1 MNVNSEQVDG
11 RLNII
16 TDQDQPL
23 KGNKLYNT
31 IIDVLGDKCTKECFD
46 KTKHYLK
53 YTPENGR
60 PILML
65 VKAVTYLGNPHPIYK
80 KRIQIPTWWIDFV
93 NTYEEKFD
101 VRFIGVY
108 HYDNMVIL
116 SDFDINTYKN
126 RMVNN
131 SSAHVY
137 TNDLFQAISYGVF
150 TKIDQYDNIIN
161 TISVRYFRDYL
172 NGKLPSSYTNR
183 QQIFDVF
190 KGFNESFVFDQV
202 LKANTAI
209 TEMKEN
215 EWCKWREAEWGGFYL
230 EFKFVQYLDN
240 HDYNLIVRYVQN
252 KNDDDLPDLDLYFPT
267 SKFYGDL
274 KSSDTKNSDVMGNDK
289 ETIMTCL
296 NRDRRVWYVVYE
308 HETVKDKDV
317 EGNPMTRFW
326 NEQLEKEN
334 PLSYVSK
341 MKHSVTYRKM
351 SIYEINRANS
361 GTILKDFNQGHQ
373 PDGKPRKTKIS
384 IKKRE
389 ADNFVVYK
397 YSRGN

>member
-11 RLNII
+11 RLNIV

-23 KGNKLYNT
+23 KGNKLYKT

-53 YTPENGR
+53 YTPETGK

-93 NTYEEKFD
+93 DTYGEKFD

-108 HYDNMVIL
+108 HYDDMVIL

-137 TNDLFQAISYGVF
+137 TNDLFQALSYGVF
-150 TKIDQYDNIIN
+150 TKIDQYDNLIN
-161 TISVRYFRDYL
+161 TISVRYFKDYL
-172 NGKLPSSYTNR
+172 NGKLPNSYTNR
-183 QQIFDVF
+183 QRIFDVF
-190 KGFNESFVFDQV
+190 KDFNESFVFDQV

-215 EWCKWREAEWGGFYL
+215 QWCKWREAEWGGFYL
-230 EFKFVQYLDN
+230 EFKFVQYLDS
-240 HDYNLIVRYVQN
+240 HDYTLIVRYVQN

-274 KSSDTKNSDVMGNDK
+274 KSSDTKNTEVMGNDK

-308 HETVKDKDV
+308 HDTVKDKDV
-317 EGNPMTRFW
+317 PGNPMTRFW
-326 NEQLEKEN
+326 NEQLGKEN
-334 PLSYVSK
+334 PLSYVTK

-389 ADNFVVYK
+389 ADNYVVYR